1 MKSIKN
7 NCLHVAGIAG
17 AILLLITLNISA
29 TEQDST
35 PTTPSAQAW
44 VGARIIDGTGKPAI
58 ENAILLISER
68 ARRGCRQK
76 MSPEVYGAVIDEAH
90 KNGFRTAAHIVL
102 LEDAKG
108 VLRAGGRRSS
118 LHIVD

>member
-1 MKSIKN
+1 
-7 NCLHVAGIAG
+7 
-17 AILLLITLNISA
+17 
-29 TEQDST
+29 
-35 PTTPSAQAW
+35 
-44 VGARIIDGTGKPAI
+44 
-58 ENAILLISER
+58 
-68 ARRGCRQK
+68 

-90 KNGFRTAAHIVL
+90 KNGFRTAAHIVP